1 MWLSFLGTF
10 ANEEEH
16 CKIKK
21 NYWNFELSLE
31 EENRTI
37 VNTQNLELLSLY
49 EHFHGEKLLSF
60 SKVGGVVIY
69 AV

>member
-1 MWLSFLGTF
+1 M
-10 ANEEEH
+10 
-16 CKIKK
+16 KK
-21 NYWNFELSLE
+21 NTAKSRKIIEIFELSSE